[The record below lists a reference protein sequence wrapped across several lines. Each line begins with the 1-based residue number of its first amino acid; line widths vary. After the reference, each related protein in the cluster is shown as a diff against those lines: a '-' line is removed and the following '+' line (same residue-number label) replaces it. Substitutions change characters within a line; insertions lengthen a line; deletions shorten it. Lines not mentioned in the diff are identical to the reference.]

1 MSNVIPRPVI
11 SLLSDKLPDLETHA
25 SLDSLFMYA
34 DAPGEVPEGS
44 KPVKVQEW
52 LNRTNKISEQPL
64 KILGKL
70 LEKYIELP
78 DADTIPSYDNFE
90 RTQYQKSIDFKN
102 SLIEIL
108 GKYGLTYIQGGFISN
123 GGSLPS
129 QSLQS
134 LIQQKNIPAI
144 NLEFERA
151 LKNVDL
157 QPLEAVSAACNILES
172 VCKVFIEEEKLNV
185 PAKQDL
191 RNLWKTVATA
201 LNFDPSQL
209 QDDDLKKI
217 ISGML
222 SVVDGISAF
231 RTHGSSAHGQGKII
245 YKPKPRHARF
255 AVNSAHSLA
264 LFVLETWN
272 ENKLN

>member
-1 MSNVIPRPVI
+1 MNNMIPRPVI

-64 KILGKL
+64 KVLGKL

-78 DADTIPSYDNFE
+78 VPDTIPSYDNFE

-191 RNLWKTVATA
+191 RNLWKTVSTA

-231 RTHGSSAHGQGKII
+231 RTHGSSAHGQGKIM

-264 LFVLETWN
+264 LFILETWN
-272 ENKLN
+272 ERKLD

>member
-1 MSNVIPRPVI
+1 MNNMIPRPVI

-64 KILGKL
+64 KVLGKL

-78 DADTIPSYDNFE
+78 VPDTIPSYDNFE

-191 RNLWKTVATA
+191 RNLWKTVSTA

>member
-1 MSNVIPRPVI
+1 MNNMIPRPII
-11 SLLSDKLPDLETHA
+11 SVLSEKLPDLESHA

-44 KPVKVQEW
+44 KPVKVLEW
-52 LNRTNKISEQPL
+52 LNRTNKTSEQPL
-64 KILGKL
+64 KVLGKL
-70 LEKYIELP
+70 LEKYMELP
-78 DADTIPSYDNFE
+78 ELETIPSYDTFK
-90 RTQYQKSIDFKN
+90 RSQYQESLEFKN
-102 SLIEIL
+102 SLIKLL
-108 GKYGLTYIQGGFISN
+108 GKYGLTYIQGGIISS

-129 QSLQS
+129 QSLQN
-134 LIQQKNIPAI
+134 LIHQKNIPAI

-151 LKNVDL
+151 LKNVDS

-172 VCKVFIEEEKLNV
+172 VCKVFIEEEKLPV

-231 RTHGSSAHGQGKII
+231 RTHGSSAHGQGKIM

>member
-1 MSNVIPRPVI
+1 MIPRPVI

-78 DADTIPSYDNFE
+78 DPNTIPSYDNFE

-191 RNLWKTVATA
+191 RNLWKTVSTA

-231 RTHGSSAHGQGKII
+231 RTHGSSAHGQGKIM

-264 LFVLETWN
+264 LFILETWN
-272 ENKLN
+272 ERKLD

>member
-1 MSNVIPRPVI
+1 MIPRPII
-11 SLLSDKLPDLETHA
+11 SVLSEKLPDLETHA
-25 SLDSLFMYA
+25 SIDSLFMYA
-34 DAPGEVPEGS
+34 DAPGEAPEGS
-44 KPVKVQEW
+44 KSVKVLEW
-52 LNRTNKISEQPL
+52 LNRTNKTSEQPL
-64 KILGKL
+64 QVLGKL
-70 LEKYIELP
+70 LEKYMELP
-78 DADTIPSYDNFE
+78 DFETIPSYDTFKLS
-90 RTQYQKSIDFKN
+90 QYQKSLEFKD
-102 SLIEIL
+102 SLIELL
-108 GKYGLTYIQGGFISN
+108 GKYGLTYILGGIISN

-129 QSLQS
+129 QSLKS
-134 LIQQKNIPAI
+134 LIQHKNIPAI

-172 VCKVFIEEEKLNV
+172 VCKVFIEEEKLAF

-191 RNLWKTVATA
+191 RNLWKIVATA

-231 RTHGSSAHGQGKII
+231 RTHGSSAHGQGKIM

>member
-102 SLIEIL
+102 SLIELL
-108 GKYGLTYIQGGFISN
+108 GKYGLTYIQGGIISS

-129 QSLQS
+129 QSLQN
-134 LIQQKNIPAI
+134 LIHQKNIPAI

-151 LKNVDL
+151 LKNGKH
-157 QPLEAVSAACNILES
+157 PTIPYCN
-172 VCKVFIEEEKLNV
+172 F
-185 PAKQDL
+185 Q
-191 RNLWKTVATA
+191 T
-201 LNFDPSQL
+201 
-209 QDDDLKKI
+209 
-217 ISGML
+217 
-222 SVVDGISAF
+222 
-231 RTHGSSAHGQGKII
+231 
-245 YKPKPRHARF
+245 
-255 AVNSAHSLA
+255 
-264 LFVLETWN
+264 
-272 ENKLN
+272 